1 LRGPGTGPGCSREK
15 PGAGAR
21 EIRRGARPSEGAR
34 VAPSA
39 LSIPPLRPLPAF
51 DGGPIHQVVYLGPYS
66 VHPMGDL
73 ILGRASHLDAFSA
86 YRDRT
91 TATERCPGRDNS
103 YTGGPSAPVLSY

>member
-1 LRGPGTGPGCSREK
+1 
-15 PGAGAR
+15 
-21 EIRRGARPSEGAR
+21 

-39 LSIPPLRPLPAF
+39 LSIPTLRPLPAF
-51 DGGPIHQVVYLGPYS
+51 DAGPIHQVVYLGPYS

-86 YRDRT
+86 YRHRT